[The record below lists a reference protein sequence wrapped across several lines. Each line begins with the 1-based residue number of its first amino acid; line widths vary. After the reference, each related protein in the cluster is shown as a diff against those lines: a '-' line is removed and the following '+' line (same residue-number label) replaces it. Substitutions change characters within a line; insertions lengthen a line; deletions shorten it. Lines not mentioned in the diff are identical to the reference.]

1 MKSRDDQVL
10 VRSMRDVSII
20 YSVGEMINNT
30 VEHFNGCCK
39 SGSNPSQLGQGL
51 PGLESGL
58 GDKED
63 EGKVEGVLGGVED
76 GSDEEEMAQVQ
87 MKRVL

>member
-1 MKSRDDQVL
+1 M
-10 VRSMRDVSII
+10 
-20 YSVGEMINNT
+20 
-30 VEHFNGCCK
+30 
-39 SGSNPSQLGQGL
+39 

-58 GDKED
+58 GDKDDDVEA
-63 EGKVEGVLGGVED
+63 EGVLGEDED